1 MNPKYF
7 NYKAGLVL
15 ESGQLLE
22 DITIAYHTYGEYNP
36 QKNNVI
42 WVCHALT
49 ANSDVF
55 DWWAG
60 LFGEDDFF
68 NDRFWHKNVLD
79 KPAMN
84 VKEIDDYYLVEL
96 AAPELTKKDF
106 EITIYNGYLKI
117 FVEFH
122 LL

>member
-7 NYKAGLVL
+7 NHKAGLVL

-22 DITIAYHTYGEYNP
+22 DVTIAYHTYGEYNP
-36 QKNNVI
+36 KKNNVI

-60 LFGEDDFF
+60 LFGE
-68 NDRFWHKNVLD
+68 
-79 KPAMN
+79 
-84 VKEIDDYYLVEL
+84 KERV
-96 AAPELTKKDF
+96 A
-106 EITIYNGYLKI
+106 
-117 FVEFH
+117 
-122 LL
+122 